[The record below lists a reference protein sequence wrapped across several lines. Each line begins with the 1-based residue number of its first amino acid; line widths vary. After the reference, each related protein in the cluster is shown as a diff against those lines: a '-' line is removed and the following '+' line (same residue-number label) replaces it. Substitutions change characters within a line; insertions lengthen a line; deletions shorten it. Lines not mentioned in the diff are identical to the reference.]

1 MSEQKLTG
9 YPSVDKPWLKYYSE
23 AAICSKAPECTMY
36 EYICEN
42 NAEHLGSNAV
52 TYLGAKITYK
62 KLLSA
67 IDQTAAAFSA
77 LGVQHGDVVTI
88 QSLTI
93 PQVIFSIYAL
103 SKIGAIANLIYANMD
118 GPAMLASMAETGSR
132 ILVIME
138 PIFKSIKDDLAGT
151 DLKAVIVMRIQ
162 DELDAISKVL
172 YNISTKTQKT
182 VAEGCVTPWKDF
194 FNAGQG
200 KEAAVIGR
208 GSDPAIMVYTGGTT
222 GKSKAV
228 VLSNNN
234 LNAAALQYLH
244 LGFER
249 GKTMLCSLPPF
260 IAFGIVVTVHTPL
273 AFGLN
278 TALCVTHDLSE
289 IGSFVQRYKPNYII
303 CGTAQA
309 EKLMANLQRKKI
321 DLSFLRCLSLGGD
334 MLPEKTER
342 VLNGFLISH
351 NAKIRIAQ
359 GYAMTETTAAAVGST
374 RTIGTTVYKKG
385 TVGVPFV
392 HTNIK
397 IVDPENGETL
407 KYNES
412 GEICISGPCTM
423 MAYFKNEEETR
434 HILRVHDDGVVWV
447 HTGDIGSIDE
457 DGFITVT
464 GRIKRIILTSENG
477 VFHKVF
483 PKLLEDKFETCDCI
497 DSLAVVGR
505 GRPND
510 ALSHD
515 LVAFVVLK
523 GGSSQAHALSALTAY
538 AEKHFEHFERPREYI
553 FVGRLPRTSIGK
565 IDYRTLEAIASQKE
579 GAVE

>member
-1 MSEQKLTG
+1 MRAQTLTG

-23 AAICSKAPECTMY
+23 TAIYSKTPECTMY
-36 EYICEN
+36 EYVCKN
-42 NAEHLGSNAV
+42 NKEYLRSNAL
-52 TYLGAKITYK
+52 TYLGQKITYR

-77 LGVQHGDVVTI
+77 LGVQRGDIVTI

-118 GPAMLASMAETGSR
+118 GPAVCASIAETNSH
-132 ILVIME
+132 ILVVME
-138 PIFKSIKDDLAGT
+138 PIFNIIKGDFADAN
-151 DLKAVIVMRIQ
+151 LKAIIVMRIQ
-162 DELDAISKVL
+162 DEMDFITKALYSIS
-172 YNISTKTQKT
+172 SKTIK
-182 VAEGCVTPWKDF
+182 AMSESCIIPWRTF
-194 FNAGQG
+194 FNMGRG
-200 KEAAVIGR
+200 KETSIIGQ

-234 LNAAALQYLH
+234 VNAAALQYLH

-260 IAFGIVVTVHTPL
+260 IAFGIVVTLHTPL

-278 TALCVTHDLSE
+278 TALCVTRDLSE
-289 IGSFVQRYKPNYII
+289 IGGFVQKYRPNYII

-309 EKLMANLQRKKI
+309 EKLMASLQHKKI

-334 MLPEKTER
+334 MLPEKTENM
-342 VLNGFLISH
+342 LNEFLISH
-351 NAKIRIAQ
+351 NAKIQIAQ
-359 GYAMTETTAAAVGST
+359 GYAMTETAATAVGST

-385 TVGVPFV
+385 TVGVPLV

-397 IVDPENGETL
+397 IVDPENEEML
-407 KYNES
+407 KYNQS
-412 GEICISGPCTM
+412 GEICVSGPCTM
-423 MAYFKNEEETR
+423 MEYFKDEEETHR
-434 HILRVHDDGVVWV
+434 ILKIHDDGIVWV
-447 HTGDIGSIDE
+447 HTGDIGSMDE
-457 DGFITVT
+457 DGFITIT

-477 VFHKVF
+477 IFHKVF

-497 DSLAVVGR
+497 DSLAIVGR
-505 GRPND
+505 ERSND
-510 ALSHD
+510 TLSHD

-523 GGSSQAHALSALTAY
+523 NNISQVYALPTLTAY
-538 AEKHFEHFERPREYI
+538 AEKHFEHYERPCKYI
-553 FVGRLPRTSIGK
+553 FIENLPRTQIGK
-565 IDYRTLEAIASQKE
+565 IDFKALEKLAAE
-579 GAVE
+579 